1 MSRCSA
7 MKESRD
13 PELDSVAGILVVVCC
28 ISLISAAVGVMSSCA
43 STTESHPG
51 VLLEGAT
58 VMCAAI
64 KVSHLSCPSVLLSRS
79 HSHVCCYQG
88 VTSVMP

>member
-28 ISLISAAVGVMSSCA
+28 ISLISGAVGVMSSCA
-43 STTESHPG
+43 STTESHP
-51 VLLEGAT
+51 
-58 VMCAAI
+58 
-64 KVSHLSCPSVLLSRS
+64 
-79 HSHVCCYQG
+79 
-88 VTSVMP
+88 